1 MQRIER
7 YGVIALVFLLVTI
20 VAVSLWGEQR
30 KTGGLF
36 HFLRRD
42 SKSAQVDRLVAEAPQ
57 RELPAWDA
65 ARSGSQEDRT
75 LPLSAELDGTPLP
88 PATSAPGPVTPS
100 GAPDPL
106 VKESQFQ
113 PEQPPLVGDISQ
125 PQPVVEQAAI
135 IDPPLLPKPST
146 YTVQKG
152 DTLGQIAQRELG
164 SVKRLP
170 DLLEANPKLD
180 PRKLQPG
187 QVIRLPVEGSEQQA
201 PVAQQNLQLPP
212 KAPPIP
218 ERKTAQ
224 EPVPQIAK
232 QQQQVPAGRSYTVQ
246 RGDTLGQIATREL
259 GSSKRMSEIVAL
271 NKGLDPNHLL
281 VGRTLVLPAGE
292 KPAAPTAVAK
302 TDAKPEGKPEVVA
315 QSTPA
320 RSKVR

>member
-57 RELPAWDA
+57 RELPAWQQA
-65 ARSGSQEDRT
+65 KAGTQEDRT
-75 LPLSAELDGTPLP
+75 LTLSPELDGTPLP
-88 PATSAPGPVTPS
+88 PATTAPGPLSPS
-100 GAPDPL
+100 TLQDPL
-106 VKESQFQ
+106 VKDSRFP
-113 PEQPPLVGDISQ
+113 PEQVPLAGDIAKAQ
-125 PQPVVEQAAI
+125 APLEQAPIA
-135 IDPPLLPKPST
+135 DPPAAPKPST

-170 DLLEANPKLD
+170 ELLQANPKLD
-180 PRKLQPG
+180 PRKLQAG
-187 QVIRLPVEGSEQQA
+187 QVIHLPVEGS
-201 PVAQQNLQLPP
+201 AQQTQLAQQSAQLPP
-212 KAPPIP
+212 KSPPIAD
-218 ERKTAQ
+218 RKPAQ
-224 EPVPQIAK
+224 EPPQTAK
-232 QQQQVPAGRSYTVQ
+232 APQQPATGRTYTV
-246 RGDTLGQIATREL
+246 RAGDTLGKIATREL
-259 GSSKRMSEIVAL
+259 GSSKRMNEIVAL
-271 NKGLDPNHLL
+271 NKGLDPDRLL

-292 KPAAPTAVAK
+292 NLAPSTQVAK
-302 TDAKPEGKPEVVA
+302 ADVKPDSKPEVVA
-315 QSTPA
+315 QNTPA

>member
-57 RELPAWDA
+57 RELPAWDVA
-65 ARSGSQEDRT
+65 KSGTQEDRT
-75 LPLSAELDGTPLP
+75 LALSQELDGTPLP
-88 PATSAPGPVTPS
+88 PATSAPGPLTPS
-100 GAPDPL
+100 ATPDPL

-113 PEQPPLVGDISQ
+113 PEQAPLVGDIAK
-125 PQPVVEQAAI
+125 PQLVVQQAPI
-135 IDPPLLPKPST
+135 LDPPLAPKPST

-187 QVIRLPVEGSEQQA
+187 QVIRLPVEGSAQPSQ
-201 PVAQQNLQLPP
+201 VAQQNLQLPP
-212 KAPPIP
+212 KSPPIAD
-218 ERKTAQ
+218 RKTTQ
-224 EPVPQIAK
+224 EPLQQVAK
-232 QQQQVPAGRSYTVQ
+232 QQEVPTGRSYTVQ

-292 KPAAPTAVAK
+292 KPAAPAKVAK
-302 TDAKPEGKPEVVA
+302 TDAKPESKPEVVA
-315 QSTPA
+315 QNTPA